1 MNGGAS
7 NQLVPALS
15 AHGAGGALMEESR
28 IQTNAPDWVGRGI
41 RRFEDLRLLTGK
53 GSFVDDISPPG
64 CLHLHFVRSSHAR
77 GRIRRIELSNARS
90 LPGVIAIYTGQEL
103 ASLGGLKCNPMFGD
117 IPDSALLAIDAVSAV
132 GQPIAAVIAK
142 TPSEA
147 RSAAESVLID
157 IEAGAPAAGNSTE
170 VFRKCW
176 VHGDV
181 DAAFASADHV
191 VKLQFNHARLAPAP
205 LEPRVALAEFDN
217 GTKTLTAWL
226 STQTPHRARA
236 DLARMLDFPIEQIR
250 VVAPNVGGSFGSK
263 ASLYPEDVVVTWA
276 ALQLGRPVKWCATRS
291 EDFLSATQGRGSHS
305 AGEMALAADGRILGL
320 RANFAFPLGH
330 WLPYSATIPAWNAGR
345 CLPGPYKVDG
355 VQIEVHGRLGNTA
368 ALGIY
373 RGAGR
378 PEAAMLMERLI
389 EEAARKL
396 DIDPNELRRRNI
408 ISVHAFP
415 YRTPTGQTF
424 DSGNYEELLDHSCR
438 LAGYRELLAT
448 RDRRRAAK
456 EVCGIG
462 TALYVEPCGQGW
474 ESGQIKLSPEGQIIA
489 ATGSTSQGQGRETT
503 FAQIVADALA
513 VDPVTVTVQHGDTAL
528 TPPGVGAL
536 ASRSTAIGGSAL
548 LQAAEAFREKARAL
562 AARLLQSN
570 VESVDLT
577 LGGFRRCG
585 GGGGFVSW
593 KSIASAALAES
604 GSDGLGFALETS
616 IVFHAKGEA
625 WSSGCC
631 IATVS
636 IDRETGALSLDKI
649 FWTDDAGLVVN
660 PLLAK
665 GQLLGGLAQGLGEA
679 LLERIVYDENGELLT
694 GSFSDYAM
702 PRATHIP
709 NVVLESIETGSPFNE
724 LGAKGVGEAG
734 CIGVPAAV
742 VNAVLDALSP
752 FGVKNVEMPLTSEKL
767 WRLMQAPE
775 APQRP
780 RRNRNRRSSTEQ
792 AAANPM
798 KIDVI

>member
-1 MNGGAS
+1 MNSGAS
-7 NQLVPALS
+7 NQPVPALS

-41 RRFEDLRLLTGK
+41 PRYEDLRLLIGK

-77 GRIRRIELSNARS
+77 GRIRQIELSKAQS
-90 LPGVIAIYTGQEL
+90 LPGVIAIYTSREM
-103 ASLGGLKCNPMFGD
+103 ASLGGLKCNPIFGH
-117 IPDSALLAIDAVSAV
+117 IPDSALLAMDAVSAV
-132 GQPIAAVIAK
+132 GQPIAAVIAN

-147 RSAAESVLID
+147 RSAAESILVD
-157 IEAGAPAAGNSTE
+157 IEAGVPAEGNSTE
-170 VFRKCW
+170 VFRKRW
-176 VHGDV
+176 VHGDI
-181 DAAFASADHV
+181 DAAFVGANHI

-205 LEPRVALAEFDN
+205 LEPRVALAEFDE

-236 DLARMLDFPIEQIR
+236 DLARMLGFPIAQIR
-250 VVAPNVGGSFGSK
+250 VIAPDVGGSFGSK

-276 ALQLGRPVKWCATRS
+276 AWQLGKPVKWCATRS

-345 CLPGPYKVDG
+345 CLPGPYKVDDID
-355 VQIEVHGRLGNTA
+355 IEVVGRLGNTA

-396 DIDPNELRRRNI
+396 EIDPNDLRRRNI
-408 ISVHAFP
+408 ISAHAFP
-415 YRTPTGQTF
+415 YQTPTGQTF

-438 LAGYRELLAT
+438 LASYRDLLAT

-456 EVCGIG
+456 EVCGVG

-474 ESGQIKLSPEGQIIA
+474 ESGQIKLTPEGQIIA
-489 ATGSTSQGQGRETT
+489 ATGSTSQGQGRETA
-503 FAQIVADALA
+503 FAQIIADALS
-513 VDPVTVTVQHGDTAL
+513 VDPQNVTIHHGDTAL

-548 LQAAEAFREKARAL
+548 LQAAEAFREKARTL

-570 VESVDLT
+570 VENVELMP
-577 LGGFRRCG
+577 GGFHQCG
-585 GGGGFVSW
+585 GGGGFIDW
-593 KSIASAALAES
+593 KSVATAALAEA
-604 GSDGLGFALETS
+604 GSNGLGFALETS
-616 IVFHAKGEA
+616 IVFHTKGEA

-636 IDRETGALSLDKI
+636 VDRDTGALAVEKI
-649 FWTDDAGLVVN
+649 VWTDDAGLVVN

-665 GQLLGGLAQGLGEA
+665 GQLLGGLAQGIGEA
-679 LLERIVYDENGELLT
+679 LLEQVVYDDNGELLT

-702 PRATHIP
+702 PHATHIP
-709 NVVLESIETGSPFNE
+709 NVVLDNIETGSPFND

-752 FGVKNVEMPLTSEKL
+752 FGVKNVEMPLTSEKI

-775 APQRP
+775 APLRP
-780 RRNRNRRSSTEQ
+780 RRNRNGRSSSARKASIST
-792 AAANPM
+792 
-798 KIDVI
+798 KTDVI